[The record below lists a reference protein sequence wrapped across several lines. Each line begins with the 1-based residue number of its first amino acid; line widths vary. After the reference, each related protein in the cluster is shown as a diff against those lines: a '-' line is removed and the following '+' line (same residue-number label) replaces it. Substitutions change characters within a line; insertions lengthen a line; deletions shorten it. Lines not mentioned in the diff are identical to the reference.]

1 MKPNATPSEPKVR
14 VNNEIRARQV
24 RVISEDGE
32 QLGIMAPFDA
42 VREAESRGL
51 DLVEVA
57 PLASP
62 PVCRIMDYGKYRYE
76 QKRRVR
82 EARKNQHTVSVKE
95 VKYRPKID
103 KHDLEYKNGHVREFL
118 EQGNKV
124 KVTVMFRGREMA
136 HPEFGKEILHKVIE
150 ATNDITAGD
159 ASADNLPI
167 EGRNMSVVLSPS
179 KTIMKQLASKAAS
192 ALQASTSA
200 APQGPPAAPEQ
211 AEK

>member
-1 MKPNATPSEPKVR
+1 VR

-42 VREAESRGL
+42 VREAEGRGL

-82 EARKNQHTVSVKE
+82 EARKNQHTVTVKE

-136 HPEFGKEILHKVIE
+136 HPEFGKEILQKVIE

-159 ASADNLPI
+159 ANADNLPI

-179 KTIMKQLASKAAS
+179 KAIMKKVASKVTAGGGEHSPGAT
-192 ALQASTSA
+192 AK
-200 APQGPPAAPEQ
+200 PAEPEH
-211 AEK
+211 AEE

>member
-42 VREAESRGL
+42 VREAEGRGL

-57 PLASP
+57 PMASP

-76 QKRRVR
+76 QKRRTR
-82 EARKNQHTVSVKE
+82 EARKNQHTVTVKE

-136 HPEFGKEILHKVIE
+136 HPEFGKEILQKVIE

-159 ASADNLPI
+159 ANADHLPI

-179 KTIMKQLASKAAS
+179 KSIMKKVASKATAGGGE
-192 ALQASTSA
+192 AIPG
-200 APQGPPAAPEQ
+200 APVAPAEPEH
-211 AEK
+211 AEE

>member
-1 MKPNATPSEPKVR
+1 
-14 VNNEIRARQV
+14 
-24 RVISEDGE
+24 
-32 QLGIMAPFDA
+32 
-42 VREAESRGL
+42 
-51 DLVEVA
+51 
-57 PLASP
+57 
-62 PVCRIMDYGKYRYE
+62 
-76 QKRRVR
+76 
-82 EARKNQHTVSVKE
+82 
-95 VKYRPKID
+95 
-103 KHDLEYKNGHVREFL
+103 VREFL

-211 AEK
+211 AEE